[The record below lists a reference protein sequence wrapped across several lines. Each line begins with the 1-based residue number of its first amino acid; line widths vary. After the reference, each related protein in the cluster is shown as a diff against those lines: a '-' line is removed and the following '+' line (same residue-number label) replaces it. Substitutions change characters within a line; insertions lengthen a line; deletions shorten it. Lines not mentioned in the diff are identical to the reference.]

1 MRAVRVHEPGGPEV
15 LRVDEVDL
23 PEPGPGELRVRVE
36 AAGVNYIDTYHRNGT
51 YPLERPATIGLEA
64 AGTVEVVGPAVAGV
78 EVGDRV
84 AYATQPGAYAEQQL
98 VVADAVAPVP
108 DGIDSTVAAAV
119 PLQGMTAHYLT
130 HDTCPL
136 QDGDV
141 ALVHAAAGGVGH
153 LLVQLC
159 KRRGAEVIATCGS
172 DEKAELVGRLG
183 ADAVVVYTRDDVV
196 DAVRRFTDGRGVD
209 VVYDG
214 VGRATFRDGLA
225 SLRPRG
231 TMVLYG
237 QASGAVDPV
246 DPQELNSRGS
256 LFLTRPSLFHYVAE
270 RPELERRAADL
281 FGWIAAGDLEVL
293 IDRTFPLEEAADAHR
308 YLEGRHTRGKVL
320 LIP

>member
-1 MRAVRVHEPGGPEV
+1 MRAVRVHEPGGPDV
-15 LRVDEVDL
+15 LSVDDVDL
-23 PEPGPGELRVRVE
+23 PDPGPGQLRVRVE
-36 AAGVNYIDTYHRNGT
+36 AAGVNYIDTYHRKGA
-51 YPLERPATIGLEA
+51 YPLDLPATIGLEA
-64 AGTVEVVGPAVAGV
+64 AGIVEAVGPDVARV
-78 EVGDRV
+78 EVGQRV

-98 VVADAVAPVP
+98 VVADAVVGVP
-108 DGIDSTVAAAV
+108 DDVESQTAAAA

-130 HDTCPL
+130 HDTWPL
-136 QDGDV
+136 QEGDV

-153 LLVQLC
+153 LLTQMCRL
-159 KRRGAEVIATCGS
+159 RGAKVIATCGS
-172 DEKAELVGRLG
+172 DEKAELVERLG
-183 ADAVVVYTRDDVV
+183 ADEVVVYTRDDVV

-214 VGRATFRDGLA
+214 VGRTTFWDGLA

-231 TMVLYG
+231 MMVLYG
-237 QASGAVDPV
+237 QASGKVDPV

-256 LFLTRPSLFHYVAE
+256 LFLTRPTLFHYVAE

-293 IDRTFPLEEAADAHR
+293 IDRSFPLEEAADAHR

-320 LIP
+320 LTP